1 MVAEFSETDEV
12 LEADPIRG
20 AILPLIE
27 AIFVATHDGSRERA
41 AAFVATH
48 DGSRERAAAMGEL
61 MLAVGRIRAALR
73 SQPRLN

>member
-12 LEADPIRG
+12 PEADPIRG

-41 AAFVATH
+41 AA
-48 DGSRERAAAMGEL
+48 MGEL
-61 MLAVGRIRAALR
+61 MLAVDRIRAALR